1 MTDTETKLLAAFR
14 TLAYDIESARD
25 NFLDVAAP
33 LIIDLGWHEVK
44 DEDGD
49 KVCANE
55 VELDAIL
62 SRKMPKMDAVS
73 AEVECAGFEWYFLM
87 EALAGAIWDIVKK
100 KHAEALRKE
109 WRKQ

>member
-14 TLAYDIESARD
+14 ALAYDIERARD
-25 NFLDVAAP
+25 SFLDAAAP
-33 LIIDLGWHEVK
+33 MIVDLGWHEVK
-44 DEDGD
+44 DKDGD

-62 SRKMPKMDAVS
+62 SRKMAKMDDIS
-73 AEVECAGFEWYFLM
+73 AEVESAGFEWYFLM
-87 EALAGAIWDIVKK
+87 ECLAGAIWDIAKK

-109 WRKQ
+109 WRKE